1 MHAPSHLETATI
13 RGARAIGV
21 LCAVLFFALIPLSIA
36 VPAAFLYAP
45 YHAVYARISVALQ
58 FAMGLGLL
66 LALRD
71 PARNAGVYAVVG
83 LIAGSL
89 TAAFAY
95 ALVVESA
102 DPAHWIVQVPVLGA
116 TALLL
121 VGAYTRLRRP
131 HPVVVR
137 IVVAAVLL
145 MPAGLYL
152 YDLAYTAFVHR

>member
-1 MHAPSHLETATI
+1 MHAPDHLDTATI
-13 RGARAIGV
+13 RGARAIGA
-21 LCAVLFFALIPLSIA
+21 LCAVLFIALIPLSIA
-36 VPAAFLYAP
+36 FPAAFLYAP
-45 YHAVYARISVALQ
+45 YHAVYARITVAVL

-71 PARNAGVYAVVG
+71 PARNAGVYAVIG

-89 TAAFAY
+89 TAALAY
-95 ALVVESA
+95 ALVVEGA

-116 TALLL
+116 SAVLL

-152 YDLAYTAFVHR
+152 YDAAYRSFVTR

>member
-1 MHAPSHLETATI
+1 VHGEGHPEASTI
-13 RGARAIGV
+13 RGARAVGV
-21 LCAVLFFALIPLSIA
+21 VCAVLFLALIPLSIA
-36 VPAAFLYAP
+36 FPAAFLYAP
-45 YHAVYARISVALQ
+45 YHAVYARITVAVL

-71 PARNAGVYAVVG
+71 PARNAGVYAVIG

-89 TAAFAY
+89 TAALAY
-95 ALVVESA
+95 ALVVEGA

-116 TALLL
+116 SAVVL
-121 VGAYTRLRRP
+121 VGAYSRLRRP
-131 HPVVVR
+131 HPIVVR

-152 YDLAYTAFVHR
+152 YDAAYRAFVR

>member
-1 MHAPSHLETATI
+1 MHGDGHLDTATI
-13 RGARAIGV
+13 GGARAVGV
-21 LCAVLFFALIPLSIA
+21 LCAVLYFALIPLSIA
-36 VPAAFLYAP
+36 FPAAFLYAP
-45 YHAVYARISVALQ
+45 YHPVYARITVAIL

-71 PARNAGVYAVVG
+71 PARNAGVYAVIG

-89 TAAFAY
+89 TAAVAY
-95 ALVVESA
+95 ALVVEGA

-116 TALLL
+116 SAVVL

-137 IVVAAVLL
+137 IVVAAVVL
-145 MPAGLYL
+145 MPVGLYL
-152 YDLAYTAFVHR
+152 YDQAYRAFVSR